1 MVVHP
6 AHRGLGA
13 ARLLT
18 DWGVELA
25 DKSGLDAI
33 VVSVPYARPVYEKL
47 GFVCVKDIE
56 IDFSIPE
63 MSEKWKEWQA
73 EDMRAFL
80 MVRPGKQ
87 MPNSSE
93 SAV

>member
-18 DWGVELA
+18 DWGVDLA

-56 IDFSIPE
+56 IDFSTQE
-63 MSEKWKEWQA
+63 ASEKWKGWQA
-73 EDMRAFL
+73 EDTRAFL

-87 MPNSSE
+87 MSDSSE
-93 SAV
+93 SAK

>member
-6 AHRGLGA
+6 AHRGLGV

-18 DWGVELA
+18 NWGVELA
-25 DKSGLDAI
+25 DKSDLDAI

-56 IDFSIPE
+56 LDFSTPE
-63 MSEKWKEWQA
+63 PSEKWKEWQA

-80 MVRPGKQ
+80 MVRPHGQ
-87 MPNSSE
+87 TPNLS
-93 SAV
+93 